1 MMRKKERARQGHVDK
16 LTEIVHDANR
26 YADKQVK
33 KATDR
38 NKGNVL
44 TDRKALQYDRQA
56 NRLTDR
62 ENN

>member
-1 MMRKKERARQGHVDK
+1 M
-16 LTEIVHDANR
+16 HDANR